1 MRRLFMPWLGLAL
14 AMLATGVC
22 AAESTL
28 DGTFR
33 FYGYAYDL
41 ETNRYLYT
49 EVHKATIAGGQW
61 QSGTIDYFAPDGRRI
76 GHKDLSFT
84 SDPYI
89 PVYRFEL
96 AEQGY
101 VESITR
107 VDARIAMSKSVKG
120 KTSQASIEKKPDM
133 AADSGFHSFLRAHFQ
148 DLLAGKTVP
157 FVFVAAGNLDAY
169 KFRAKRIE
177 DTTWEGKK
185 AVRFQVEA
193 NSLLRL
199 VAPSL
204 RVTYDP
210 EEMRLLEYRGI
221 SNVHDPATGDPYEAR
236 IAYYAEPPPDAPNPL
251 PPLE

>member
-1 MRRLFMPWLGLAL
+1 MRRAAACLIAL
-14 AMLATGVC
+14 AWTSASV
-22 AAESTL
+22 AAAADAV

-41 ETNRYLYT
+41 SSNRYLYT
-49 EVHKATIAGGQW
+49 EVHKAVIAGGRW
-61 QSGTIDYFAPDGRRI
+61 TGGTIDYYAPDGHRI
-76 GHKDLSFT
+76 GHKDLSFAA
-84 SDPYI
+84 DPFV
-89 PVYRFEL
+89 PTYRFEL
-96 AEQGY
+96 PEQGY
-101 VESITR
+101 VEGITR
-107 VDARIAMSKSVKG
+107 VDREIAMTKSVKG
-120 KTSQASIEKKPDM
+120 RASDATIERKPDT

-148 DLLAGKTVP
+148 DLLAGRTVP

-177 DTTWEGKK
+177 DVTWEGRK

-204 RVTYDP
+204 QVTYDP
-210 EEMRLLEYRGI
+210 GQERLLEYRGI
-221 SNVHDPATGDPYEAR
+221 SNVHDPATGDPYHAR
-236 IAYYAEPPPDAPNPL
+236 IAYYDVPPADAPKPL